1 VSKAEWGTKRLCQ
14 SCGTKF
20 YDFRRSPALCPKCGV
35 EFKLKVQS
43 KPQRVR
49 AAPSPVKDVAKVDA
63 KAVAA
68 PSPAKVDAKA
78 VAATAVIDK
87 DDKQATDDELAASAP
102 AKDEDDVLD
111 DTSELGKDEN
121 DMAEVVIDEGD
132 DDT

>member
-1 VSKAEWGTKRLCQ
+1 VAKAEWGTKRLCQ

-35 EFKLKVQS
+35 KFEPKVQS

-68 PSPAKVDAKA
+68 
-78 VAATAVIDK
+78 TAVIDK
-87 DDKQATDDELAASAP
+87 DDREDA
-102 AKDEDDVLD
+102 DEDPKHDDQDVDETPD
-111 DTSELGKDEN
+111 DDVED
-121 DMAEVVIDEGD
+121 DMAEG
-132 DDT
+132 

>member
-1 VSKAEWGTKRLCQ
+1 MSKAEWGTKRLCQ

-35 EFKLKVQS
+35 KFEPKVQS

-68 PSPAKVDAKA
+68 
-78 VAATAVIDK
+78 TAVIDK
-87 DDKQATDDELAASAP
+87 DDREDADEDLAASTL
-102 AKDEDDVLD
+102 AKDDDDLD
-111 DTSELGKDEN
+111 DTSELGEDE
-121 DMAEVVIDEGD
+121 DD

>member
-1 VSKAEWGTKRLCQ
+1 MAKAEWGTKRLCQ

-35 EFKLKVQS
+35 KFEPKVQS

-49 AAPSPVKDVAKVDA
+49 AAPSPVKDVAK
-63 KAVAA
+63 
-68 PSPAKVDAKA
+68 A

-87 DDKQATDDELAASAP
+87 DD
-102 AKDEDDVLD
+102 
-111 DTSELGKDEN
+111 
-121 DMAEVVIDEGD
+121 MAEGVIDEGD